1 MLRDERSDNQLDPS
15 LDPKSISQPALY
27 QFENMAVQDFRVI
40 IAGGGV
46 AGLTL
51 ANALE
56 KAGIEY
62 VLLEARDEIAPE
74 VGASIGIF
82 QNGGRILDQLGCFEA
97 IEKGSSPLRRG
108 RSRDHNGK
116 QFFTQT
122 GIQLVEAR

>member
-1 MLRDERSDNQLDPS
+1 MTAGGFQ
-15 LDPKSISQPALY
+15 
-27 QFENMAVQDFRVI
+27 VI

-56 KAGIEY
+56 KAGIDY
-62 VLLEARDEIAPE
+62 VLLEARDDIAPK

-82 QNGGRILDQLGCFEA
+82 QNGVRILDQLGCFEA
-97 IEKGSSPLRRG
+97 IEQETSPLQRA